1 MLQVNAQTTT
11 VVNARNVNITL
22 KLLVSGCVFSKCETQ
37 DTNGRNTVIEVTDTA
52 RNIYGC

>member
-11 VVNARNVNITL
+11 VVDARNVNITL
-22 KLLVSGCVFSKCETQ
+22 KLISGCVFSKCETQ